1 MATRVELPRCWLRSA
16 LRRAVMCGLGV
27 ALLHGSPGAAV
38 PLGASVAPPSV
49 NAARVLSSVHPR
61 VPTQYFTES
70 RWSRASSTA
79 PAFVPVSQA
88 TPGSGGLHNR
98 ATSDRARSRARAQ
111 VLALFHRGSGKDA
124 AQDPGAGPHSARAI
138 NQWLSHQLD
147 SRSTARA
154 PMSRLNMLVALRHWR
169 RYRHRR
175 IQPQHS
181 AQGFIPQ
188 DMHRLNNSTQGEK
201 SSTGVTWSPQT
212 LASADTRVTWG
223 DLLKKDRGGAP
234 RDANSSADVDVKLLP
249 KPVRRAPSPAGRART
264 EGRRATQCCTDDFF
278 FKLNEP
284 PGWGRQGRF
293 QEPPRNLPSAAE
305 LRATHRTQRVTDSS
319 TSRGVEGGWGG
330 LRRGRRLQ
338 ELSPI
343 GEHAPC
349 LNNSVVQ
356 LWLTVPPGA
365 VAQECVASHG
375 SWCTVSPD
383 GRVVAVAAPVI
394 DVLWEAL
401 LDTEAAETAPPGDDA
416 EPPAAGVHRFATRLH
431 LPWVQERRP
440 DIFLCEKTAPPWR
453 PLSVE
458 TWNVIDP
465 APTASESDD
474 DADIASA
481 VTEEEF
487 PQARAVVPV
496 RTGLAH
502 STRFFPGE
510 GVRIRSIVTADTTS
524 VRAMQQL
531 GSAKTREEVVQTCR
545 QFADACVLQEH
556 ATVPLDYGWPAT
568 SWELVAAPAATL
580 GPKPPRHSGPR
591 PDCKLWVAELHR
603 TPQCALSLGSWMLAC
618 TPVARDSKRL
628 AALFTQTAAR
638 WCDSPQPLILV
649 QPGYS
654 WPQLLRGGRTQW
666 TISFVELERRTQWF
680 EAR

>member
-1 MATRVELPRCWLRSA
+1 MATRVERPQRCLRGA

-27 ALLHGSPGAAV
+27 ALLHGAPGAAV
-38 PLGASVAPPSV
+38 PLGAFVASPSV
-49 NAARVLSSVHPR
+49 NAARVLSSVHPH
-61 VPTQYFTES
+61 VPAQYFTES

-79 PAFVPVSQA
+79 PAFVSVSQA
-88 TPGSGGLHNR
+88 TPGSRGLHGR
-98 ATSDRARSRARAQ
+98 ATSDRARFRARAQ
-111 VLALFHRGSGKDA
+111 VLALFQRGSDKDA
-124 AQDPGAGPHSARAI
+124 AQDPGAGPRSARARD
-138 NQWLSHQLD
+138 QWLPHQLD

-154 PMSRLNMLVALRHWR
+154 PMSRQDVLAALRHWR
-169 RYRHRR
+169 RYRHRH

-181 AQGFIPQ
+181 AQDFIPQ
-188 DMHRLNNSTQGEK
+188 DMHRLNNSTQGDK
-201 SSTGVTWSPQT
+201 SSTGATWPSQT

-223 DLLKKDRGGAP
+223 DLLKRDTGGAS
-234 RDANSSADVDVKLLP
+234 RDANSSAGVDVKLLP

-264 EGRRATQCCTDDFF
+264 EDRRATQCCTDDFF
-278 FKLNEP
+278 YKLNEP
-284 PGWGRQGRF
+284 PGKGRQGRF

-305 LRATHRTQRVTDSS
+305 LRATHRTQKMTDSS
-319 TSRGVEGGWGG
+319 TTKGPEGGWGG

-338 ELSPI
+338 EFSPA

-349 LNNSVVQ
+349 LNSSVVRLQ
-356 LWLTVPPGA
+356 LTVPPGA

-394 DVLWEAL
+394 DVLWETP
-401 LDTEAAETAPPGDDA
+401 LDADA
-416 EPPAAGVHRFATRLH
+416 EPTDAGVHRFATRLH
-431 LPWVQERRP
+431 VPWVQERRP
-440 DIFLCEKTAPPWR
+440 DMFLCEKTAPPWR
-453 PLSVE
+453 PLRVE
-458 TWNVIDP
+458 TWNVVGP
-465 APTASESDD
+465 APLAPESGDD
-474 DADIASA
+474 SDIAPA
-481 VTEEEF
+481 ETEEEF

-502 STRFFPGE
+502 STRLFPGE

-524 VRAMQQL
+524 VRAMQLL
-531 GSAKTREEVVQTCR
+531 GAAKTREEVVQTCR

-603 TPQCALSLGSWMLAC
+603 TPQCALALGSWMLAC
-618 TPVARDSKRL
+618 MPVARDSRRL

-666 TISFVELERRTQWF
+666 TISFVELERRTEWF